1 MGFDHLKVYHP
12 CTKVDLISLIQ
23 RYQESFASDLWHLK
37 TLEQWFGE
45 RIFNSQFA
53 LQLVKKHA
61 FFCHLKP
68 GDHSKQGGSF
78 FLDSS
83 LSLRLYRRRN
93 FEEAKPLFS
102 FCNFVCLNDKC
113 DSKKNLS
120 FCISIQ
126 ITNMINKY
134 KLQQF
139 LEKFFLII
147 FKIQIFD
154 SFWIFQFF

>member
-1 MGFDHLKVYHP
+1 MSSFYTSAHRSTVKIFQKYYL
-12 CTKVDLISLIQ
+12 SLNAANCPSCNTV
-23 RYQESFASDLWHLK
+23 QESFASDLWHLK

-83 LSLRLYRRRN
+83 LSLRFLPLVESWGGKTPFFPSVFNRGIRN
-93 FEEAKPLFS
+93 YKCGPFWPTNSWCSQKVFQKNCKFAAQWSSTYNVIFS
-102 FCNFVCLNDKC
+102 
-113 DSKKNLS
+113 
-120 FCISIQ
+120 
-126 ITNMINKY
+126 
-134 KLQQF
+134 
-139 LEKFFLII
+139 I
-147 FKIQIFD
+147 FN
-154 SFWIFQFF
+154 